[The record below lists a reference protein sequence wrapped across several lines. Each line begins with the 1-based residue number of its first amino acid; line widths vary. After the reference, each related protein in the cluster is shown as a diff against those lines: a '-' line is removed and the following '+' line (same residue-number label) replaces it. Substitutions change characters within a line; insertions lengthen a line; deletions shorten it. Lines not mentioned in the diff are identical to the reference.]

1 MVESL
6 VVPFL
11 RICKTNIGRILISS
25 VICLV
30 LHLHFSL
37 PLLIRVFPR
46 LGTTS
51 SSISG
56 FIDYSFVV
64 EAYASG

>member
-6 VVPFL
+6 AVPFF
-11 RICKTNIGRILISS
+11 RICKPNIGRILISS

-37 PLLIRVFPR
+37 PLLIRVFQGWEPR
-46 LGTTS
+46 QHPYQALQ
-51 SSISG
+51 I
-56 FIDYSFVV
+56 I
-64 EAYASG
+64 ALW